1 LKSLPVDMLTI
12 DKSFIR
18 ELGSNP
24 GDLAIVKAVVALANA
39 FELELVAAGVE
50 TQVAAEALLEL
61 GCYRA
66 QGYLLSRP
74 LTSEAMKLL
83 LTQGHLQIPLKPRGK
98 FLLLGKDH

>member
-1 LKSLPVDMLTI
+1 LKSLPVDMLKI

-24 GDLAIVKAVVALANA
+24 DDMAIVRAIVALAKA
-39 FELELVAAGVE
+39 FELELIATGVE
-50 TQVAAEALLEL
+50 TVAAAGALLEL

-74 LTSEAMKLL
+74 VTSEAMKSL
-83 LTQGHLQIPLKPRGK
+83 LTEGRLQALPVPN
-98 FLLLGKDH
+98 

>member
-1 LKSLPVDMLTI
+1 LKSLPVDMLKI

-24 GDLAIVKAVVALANA
+24 GDMAIVRAIVALANA
-39 FELELVAAGVE
+39 FELELIAAGVE

-74 LTSEAMKLL
+74 LTSEAMKSLL
-83 LTQGHLQIPLKPRGK
+83 AQGRLQVNPVTNRGRV
-98 FLLLGKDH
+98 GP